1 MRYGFKNATKVH
13 LSQKRTCGR
22 IDRGA
27 GVYGGCHAYDDPD
40 LRFHRH
46 GWCALGFKCKDGVP
60 LEPCYKPIT
69 NSQYCYVLRLLRMIT

>member
-1 MRYGFKNATKVH
+1 MKHGFKNANKVH

-27 GVYGGCHAYDDPD
+27 GVYGGCHA
-40 LRFHRH
+40 LNEGCNV
-46 GWCALGFKCKDGVP
+46 GWTDWCGLGFAIKDRRP

-69 NSQYCYVLRLLRMIT
+69 QSQYVYVLRLMGKIT